1 MPAGQS
7 EKQPF
12 SGSFGIRRMRK
23 LAPAGEGA
31 RRARFTPKPHRDSD
45 RSEFAIG
52 SYVSFRGAIC
62 GSGGPSRDLVAMRS
76 IANGWD
82 LAAMRRRTFR
92 VVIAVP
98 LALIV
103 IGAGAAFSWPAVR
116 HVISGLWNIP
126 DRLPALS
133 PGSQVHYQPGA
144 EDYARDVAA
153 LLPDAIAQIEVLHG
167 RRFAH
172 PVTVGVY
179 ATPEAFAAANGLG
192 SAAPVGVT
200 FLGRVN
206 LSPKLFWSQHER
218 LPAILTHELSHAH
231 IEAWIGLNGYIRLPN
246 WFKEGL
252 AVMVSKGGGAELV
265 SDEEARAAI
274 QRGEQ
279 IAIYD
284 AGSLH
289 NMAVIRFE
297 RAPAK
302 TASWYPVVLAYRQAG
317 MFVNYLRELDGPAFD
332 RMMNAA
338 LDGRP
343 FAEAVTVGYHD
354 DLRSLWQKFIK
365 SRSP

>member
-1 MPAGQS
+1 M
-7 EKQPF
+7 
-12 SGSFGIRRMRK
+12 RRGVVW
-23 LAPAGEGA
+23 LIVGAPL
-31 RRARFTPKPHRDSD
+31 T
-45 RSEFAIG
+45 
-52 SYVSFRGAIC
+52 
-62 GSGGPSRDLVAMRS
+62 LVAV
-76 IANGWD
+76 
-82 LAAMRRRTFR
+82 AAGA
-92 VVIAVP
+92 VAAVP
-98 LALIV
+98 TM
-103 IGAGAAFSWPAVR
+103 R
-116 HVISGLWNIP
+116 HMVSGLWNVP
-126 DRLPALS
+126 DRLPAL
-133 PGSQVHYQPGA
+133 PDNKLVHYQPGA
-144 EDYARDVAA
+144 EEYARDVAA

-279 IAIYD
+279 IVIDD
-284 AGSLH
+284 AGSLRKL
-289 NMAVIRFE
+289 VDVRLE
-297 RAPAK
+297 RAPVKKAP
-302 TASWYPVVLAYRQAG
+302 WYPVVLAYRQAG
-317 MFVNYLRELDGPAFD
+317 MFVTYLHDSDGPAFA
-332 RMMNAA
+332 RMMNAI
-338 LDGRP
+338 LDGRS
-343 FAEAVTVGYHD
+343 FVEAVTVGYHED
-354 DLRSLWQKFIK
+354 IQSLWKRFAQISAERK
-365 SRSP
+365 